1 MVTCSITLHG
11 DLPDLAAGR
20 CAIERRLPSP
30 TSARDALE
38 ALGLPHG
45 EIGEV
50 RIDGQTKP
58 LDALIDRDCDLAAWP
73 AAPFPLDDPR
83 FICDQHLGK
92 LARLLR
98 FCGFDTLWD
107 RTAGEPVL
115 ARLAAVQGRTLLSRH
130 RALLKRSLVTRS
142 LLVRS
147 DHADRQLAEVL
158 RRFQLTGRISRPG
171 RCPTCNGTRG
181 VARCLLAL
189 RGLRSAL
196 LGGHARDEAAPT
208 GRGGEQTSHRYLS
221 PRACWVPQRGHLI
234 REATRPGGVF
244 RTAPQAQSMRPQ
256 PSLA

>member
-30 TSARDALE
+30 TSVRDALE

-50 RIDGQTKP
+50 QIDGRTKP
-58 LDALIDRDCDLAAWP
+58 LDALIDRDCNLAAWP
-73 AAPFPLDDPR
+73 VAPCPLDDPR

-115 ARLAAVQGRTLLSRH
+115 ARLAAGEGRTLLSRH

-158 RRFQLTGRISRPG
+158 WRFQLAGRISRPG
-171 RCPTCNGTRG
+171 RCPTCNGRLVG
-181 VARCLLAL
+181 R
-189 RGLRSAL
+189 
-196 LGGHARDEAAPT
+196 HRDEV
-208 GRGGEQTSHRYLS
+208 L
-221 PRACWVPQRGHLI
+221 
-234 REATRPGGVF
+234 EAIPP
-244 RTAPQAQSMRPQ
+244 RTAAWLDAYWLCEGCGQLFWEGTHVSRLRRRVEAAVSR
-256 PSLA
+256 AAVT

>member
-171 RCPTCNGTRG
+171 RCPTCNGT
-181 VARCLLAL
+181 LAWLCRDDVPVPIPPRTAAWLDAYWLCEGCGQLFWEGTHVTRL
-189 RGLRSAL
+189 RR
-196 LGGHARDEAAPT
+196 RVEAAS
-208 GRGGEQTSHRYLS
+208 R
-221 PRACWVPQRGHLI
+221 RAT
-234 REATRPGGVF
+234 AT
-244 RTAPQAQSMRPQ
+244 
-256 PSLA
+256 